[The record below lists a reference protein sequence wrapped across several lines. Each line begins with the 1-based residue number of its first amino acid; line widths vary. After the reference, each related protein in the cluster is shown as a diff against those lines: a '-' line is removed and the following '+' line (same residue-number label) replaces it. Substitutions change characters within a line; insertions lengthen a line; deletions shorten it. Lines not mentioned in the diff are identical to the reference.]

1 MSRENIDIKA
11 LKQRLLDTKDELER
25 LSRIS
30 VESRAPVELDQTTQG
45 RLSRQDA
52 LLQQEMAKET
62 ERRRQKDLERI
73 KAALQRMENDDYGYC
88 ISCDEEISYACLK
101 LDPALTTC
109 IDCAK

>member
-1 MSRENIDIKA
+1 
-11 LKQRLLDTKDELER
+11 
-25 LSRIS
+25 
-30 VESRAPVELDQTTQG
+30 LDQTTQG

-73 KAALQRMENDDYGYC
+73 KAALLRVDTDDYGYC
-88 ISCDEEISYACLK
+88 ISCDEEISAARLK
-101 LDPALTTC
+101 LDPAIITC